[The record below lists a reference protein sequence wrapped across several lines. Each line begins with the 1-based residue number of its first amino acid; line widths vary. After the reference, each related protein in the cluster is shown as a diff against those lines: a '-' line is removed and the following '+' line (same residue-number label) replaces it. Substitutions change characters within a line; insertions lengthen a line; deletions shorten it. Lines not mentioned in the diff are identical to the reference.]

1 MSLNRGKKAYANT
14 CPAPTAV
21 NSRPNPPLSMPML
34 TEQTKAPRS
43 DVQTHTSESG
53 YVLVTAAYNE
63 EENIGKTI
71 ESVLSQSRL
80 PNRWVIV
87 SDGSVD
93 RTDEIVQGFAQ
104 NNDFIRFL
112 RVKRRPGRSFGAKVR
127 ALHAGNELLRDV
139 SCAFIGNLDADV
151 SIGPSYFEDLHR
163 SI

>member
-1 MSLNRGKKAYANT
+1 
-14 CPAPTAV
+14 
-21 NSRPNPPLSMPML
+21 MPML

-139 SCAFIGNLDADV
+139 PA
-151 SIGPSYFEDLHR
+151 R
-163 SI
+163 S